1 VRRTIVVLAAVL
13 AADGAHAQAPLVF
26 ETRVESVYVDA
37 FVTRNGQP
45 VSGLEAESFE
55 VRDEGAVR
63 PFELVGS
70 TSVPLTSVLAFD
82 VSGSVAGTKLVA
94 LQKAGAAFL
103 QGLADADEASLLT
116 FNEEL
121 TWVVPPTTDKA
132 AIARA
137 LGALRPRGGTA
148 LYDGLFAA
156 SALPSSPARTL
167 VAVFSDGEDNISWL
181 DEPRVKDALAR
192 SNALVHVVG
201 FVDPPATLRF
211 GQNGKKKAVPA
222 FENRRVRA
230 LRNLAEATGGRF
242 WGAGSDDELRVAFA
256 DIAASMRR
264 RYLLRFEPAGGK
276 AGWHRLEVRLKGAK
290 GEVQARPGYWVEPG
304 AAR

>member
-1 VRRTIVVLAAVL
+1 VKRTLVVLAAAL
-13 AADGAHAQAPLVF
+13 AAGGARAQAPVVF
-26 ETRVESVYVDA
+26 EARVESVYVDV
-37 FVTRNGQP
+37 FVTRDGQP
-45 VSGLEAESFE
+45 VLGLGAASFE

-82 VSGSVAGTKLVA
+82 VSGSVAGSKLVA

-103 QGLADADEASLLT
+103 EGLADADEASLLT

-132 AIARA
+132 IIARA
-137 LGALRPRGGTA
+137 LGGLRPRGGTA

-156 SALPSSPARTL
+156 SALPRSPARTL

-181 DEPRVKDALAR
+181 DESRVKDALAR

-201 FVDPPATLRF
+201 FVNPPATIRF
-211 GQNGKKKAVPA
+211 GQSGKKKAVPA

-276 AGWHRLEVRLKGAK
+276 AGWRRLEVRLKGVK
-290 GEVQARPGYWVEPG
+290 GEVQARPGYWAEAG
-304 AAR
+304 TAR